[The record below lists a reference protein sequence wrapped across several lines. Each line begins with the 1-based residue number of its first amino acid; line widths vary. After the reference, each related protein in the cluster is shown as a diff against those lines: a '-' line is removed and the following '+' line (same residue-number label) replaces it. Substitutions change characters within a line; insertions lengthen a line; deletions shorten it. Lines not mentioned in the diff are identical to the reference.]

1 MSITDFMVVE
11 WLIGTAA
18 VVVALLVVIKF
29 GYTTYKAIHRIDQM
43 LGVDRQGRTISDRL
57 GRVEYQLFP
66 NGGTSLADR
75 VNQIAFDQRAI
86 EGEMKA
92 VKDIIG
98 VTMEDK

>member
-1 MSITDFMVVE
+1 MDVTDYMVVE
-11 WLIGTAA
+11 WLIGSAA
-18 VVVALLVVIKF
+18 VIVALLVVIKF

-57 GRVEYQLFP
+57 ERVEYQLFP
-66 NGGTSLADR
+66 NGGSSLADR

-98 VTMEDK
+98 VAVEDK

>member
-1 MSITDFMVVE
+1 MTIIDFMVVE
-11 WLIGTAA
+11 WLIGVSA

-57 GRVEYQLFP
+57 ERVEYQLFP

-75 VNQIAFDQRAI
+75 VNQIAFDQRSI

-98 VTMEDK
+98 VTVEGK

>member
-1 MSITDFMVVE
+1 MSIIDFMVVE
-11 WLIGTAA
+11 WLIGVSA

-57 GRVEYQLFP
+57 ERVEYQLFP

-98 VTMEDK
+98 ATVEGK

>member
-1 MSITDFMVVE
+1 MNITDFMVVE

-29 GYTTYKAIHRIDQM
+29 GYTTYKAVHRIDQM
-43 LGVDRQGRTISDRL
+43 LGVDRKGRTISDRL
-57 GRVEYQLFP
+57 ERVEYQLFP

-98 VTMEDK
+98 VMGEGK

>member
-1 MSITDFMVVE
+1 MDITDFMVVE
-11 WLIGTAA
+11 WLIGSAA
-18 VVVALLVVIKF
+18 VIVALLVVVKF

-57 GRVEYQLFP
+57 ERVEYQLFP

-98 VTMEDK
+98 VTVEGK

>member
-1 MSITDFMVVE
+1 MDITDFMVVE

-57 GRVEYQLFP
+57 ERVEYQLFP
-66 NGGTSLADR
+66 NGGSSLADR
-75 VNQIAFDQRAI
+75 VNQIAFNQRAI

-98 VTMEDK
+98 VTVEGK

>member
-1 MSITDFMVVE
+1 MSIIDFMVVE
-11 WLIGTAA
+11 WLIGVSA

-57 GRVEYQLFP
+57 ERVEYQLFP

-98 VTMEDK
+98 VTVEGK

>member
-1 MSITDFMVVE
+1 MSIIDFMVVE
-11 WLIGTAA
+11 WLIGVSA

-57 GRVEYQLFP
+57 ERVEYQLFP

-75 VNQIAFDQRAI
+75 VNQIAFDQRSI

-98 VTMEDK
+98 VTVEGK

>member
-1 MSITDFMVVE
+1 MSIIDFMVVE
-11 WLIGTAA
+11 WLIGVSA
-18 VVVALLVVIKF
+18 VIVALLVVVKF

-57 GRVEYQLFP
+57 ERVEYQLFP

-98 VTMEDK
+98 VTVEGK

>member
-57 GRVEYQLFP
+57 ERVEYQLFP
-66 NGGTSLADR
+66 NGGSSLADR

-98 VTMEDK
+98 VTVEGK

>member
-1 MSITDFMVVE
+1 MTIIDFMVVE
-11 WLIGTAA
+11 WLIGVSA

-57 GRVEYQLFP
+57 ERVEYQLFP

-98 VTMEDK
+98 VTVEGK

>member
-1 MSITDFMVVE
+1 MNISDFMVVE
-11 WLIGTAA
+11 WLIGTSA

-57 GRVEYQLFP
+57 ERVEYQLFP

-98 VTMEDK
+98 ATVEGK

>member
-1 MSITDFMVVE
+1 MDITDFMVVE
-11 WLIGTAA
+11 WLIGSAA
-18 VVVALLVVIKF
+18 TIVALLVVVKF

-57 GRVEYQLFP
+57 ERVEYQLFP

-75 VNQIAFDQRAI
+75 VNQIAFDQRTI

-98 VTMEDK
+98 VTVEGK